1 MTLLKKSTVAGLVVV
16 GVGLALAPLI
26 ISKIASGGDGGDGGN
41 GVSTM
46 KAEIVA
52 NSFGD
57 AIRVPG
63 EQVHATI
70 TVTNIGDKTINGAI
84 GFTIWKSNPDGS
96 LEWKV
101 DAPYKLTGN
110 LAPGA
115 SGTYDSTSA
124 LIPVTSTEGLVGATV
139 AYKHKTG
146 EPAPGDYI
154 QLDCKDSQYDVTR
167 NPPPGH

>member
-1 MTLLKKSTVAGLVVV
+1 MKKSTIAGLVVA
-16 GVGLALAPLI
+16 GVGLAIAPLI
-26 ISKIASGGDGGDGGN
+26 ISKIAGGGNGGNGGN

-84 GFTIWKSNPDGS
+84 GFTIWHKNVYGN

-110 LAPGA
+110 LVAGA
-115 SGTYDSTSA
+115 SGTYDSNPA
-124 LIPVTSTEGLVGATV
+124 LIPFINEEYLLEVTV
-139 AYKHKTG
+139 AYKHKTNL
-146 EPAPGDYI
+146 PAPGDYI
-154 QLDCKDSQYDVTR
+154 LLDYKTGQYSVTLS
-167 NPPPGH
+167 PPPEH